1 MITFLINFW
10 SVCDNISHLII
21 QFETS
26 NIYLYSLLISS
37 TSNCGLWNFKE
48 FDRLWTLTTPNPTSP
63 FILILGC
70 HTSKNSNIRGWQVV
84 VTQSKEKLIE
94 EKKYIWFLTMYVVYV
109 ENKCIKHVLL
119 YHLVVPVPA
128 RWIITQ
134 SLSLF

>member
-1 MITFLINFW
+1 MKCLRQYFSFNHPVCQATYIYIHYWFLAL
-10 SVCDNISHLII
+10 VTVAY
-21 QFETS
+21 ETS
-26 NIYLYSLLISS
+26 KNLIDYGHSLLP
-37 TSNCGLWNFKE
+37 
-48 FDRLWTLTTPNPTSP
+48 TLPPP

-70 HTSKNSNIRGWQVV
+70 DTSKNSNIREWQVV

-94 EKKYIWFLTMYVVYV
+94 EKKYIWFSTMYVVYV

>member
-1 MITFLINFW
+1 MKCLRQYFSFNHPVCQATYIFIHYW
-10 SVCDNISHLII
+10 SLALVVVTVAC
-21 QFETS
+21 
-26 NIYLYSLLISS
+26 
-37 TSNCGLWNFKE
+37 LWNFEE

-84 VTQSKEKLIE
+84 VTQSKEKLIK

-109 ENKCIKHVLL
+109 ENKRIKHVLL